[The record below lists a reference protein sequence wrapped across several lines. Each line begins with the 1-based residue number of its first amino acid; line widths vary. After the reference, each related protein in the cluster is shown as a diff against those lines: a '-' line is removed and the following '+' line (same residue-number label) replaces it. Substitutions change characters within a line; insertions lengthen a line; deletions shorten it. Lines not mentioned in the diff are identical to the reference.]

1 MALHAFGAS
10 TRLEGARFG
19 YAEACRF
26 HGVHRVPDHRRT
38 LEALIEAWRQK
49 NIPAVLDF
57 VTDDLVY
64 HFHVGTRP
72 IVGKFA
78 FEKFLKRLGD
88 HQQEVGWRIVRHAQD
103 GDVLFV
109 EGFDD
114 YRDAQGRRIRHPY
127 AGVFE
132 FRDGRIHR
140 WRDHFD
146 LGLLQRLQAGESL
159 PDWLEE
165 LVTAEAADA

>member
-1 MALHAFGAS
+1 
-10 TRLEGARFG
+10 
-19 YAEACRF
+19 
-26 HGVHRVPDHRRT
+26 VPDHRQT
-38 LEALIEAWRQK
+38 LEALIDAWRQK
-49 NIPAVLDF
+49 DLAAVLDF
-57 VTDDLVY
+57 VSDDLVY

-72 IVGKFA
+72 IVGKDA
-78 FEKFLKRLGD
+78 FEKFLKRLGEQ
-88 HQQEVGWRIVRHAQD
+88 QQEVGWRIVRHAQA

-114 YRDAQGRRIRHPY
+114 YVDRKGRRIRHPY

-132 FRDGRIHR
+132 FQGGRIRR

-159 PDWLEE
+159 PDWLED
-165 LVTAEAADA
+165 LVTADSADV